1 MHHMAEGELVTK
13 DYATFQVGGRLVKR
27 GTCCALPGDRV
38 EVVDETIVSLL
49 ERSPHHRN
57 IVGIL
62 DVASKA
68 RYGFTSRGIPIYL
81 FVPWNEAYPPF
92 YVGCSHKDTSKQLL
106 AVVHFE
112 KWQEGSNCPR
122 GALERIIGPCGSLP
136 AEEEALLVHA
146 CSQPWKKSLL
156 KPLVLPGPAHAGGTA
171 FHVDPAGCKDI
182 DDAITIDELGD
193 QTASVHI
200 HIADVA
206 AVLALNPW
214 LNHAAAIGQTIYKD
228 GEIRC
233 RMFPK
238 EVEEACSLLPGLA
251 RPVLTLSFEWDMANK
266 VPSKIRWSQ
275 KTIRVVE
282 SYTYET
288 IYASAMAS
296 PLQQIASGIAGRELA
311 DSHDWIA
318 ELMIFYNAQAAKEL
332 KRASMGILR
341 RHSPPEEGVIL
352 PEWLPKFMNYK
363 AGEYCGPASDDVAH
377 WGLQHPVYCHA
388 TSPIR
393 RWADC
398 INQLCLKQHIL
409 GQDVVIPEHS
419 VAALNLIGKRV
430 RAYERDIFFVNMV
443 LSGEKVVDAHLVQKM
458 DGQRARIWVPVW
470 NRMITIRNVDVGE
483 LGEQIRGRVFVKMGQ
498 RNWKRRIVFECL

>member
-1 MHHMAEGELVTK
+1 MVDGELVTK
-13 DYATFQVGGRLVKR
+13 DYKTFQVNGQPVTR
-27 GTCCALPGDRV
+27 GASCRALPGDRV
-38 EVVDETIVSLL
+38 EVVNETIGVVL
-49 ERSPHHRN
+49 ERSPAHRN
-57 IVGIL
+57 MIGIL
-62 DVASKA
+62 EVASKA
-68 RYGFTSRGIPIYL
+68 RYGFTKRGVPIYL

-112 KWQEGSNCPR
+112 KWEEGSNCPR
-122 GALERIIGPCGSLP
+122 GALERIIGPCGLLE
-136 AEEEALLVHA
+136 AEEEALLLHA
-146 CSQPWKKSLL
+146 CAHPWKKSLVM
-156 KPLVLPGPAHAGGTA
+156 PLVLGGMHPVGVTA
-171 FHVDPAGCKDI
+171 FHVDPAGCRDI
-182 DDAITIDELGD
+182 DDAITIELGSLRP
-193 QTASVHI
+193 SVHI
-200 HIADVA
+200 HIADVG

-214 LNHAAAIGQTIYKD
+214 LNHAGTIGQTIYKD

-238 EVEEACSLLPGLA
+238 EVEEACSLLPGYA
-251 RPVLTLSFEWDMANK
+251 RPVVTLSFEWDMVNK
-266 VPSKIRWSQ
+266 LPSGIRWRQ
-275 KTIRVVE
+275 ETIRVAE

-296 PLQQIASGIAGRELA
+296 PLQQIASGIAGRELT

-332 KRASMGILR
+332 KAASMGILR
-341 RHSPPEEGVIL
+341 RHSPPEDGAVL
-352 PEWLPKFMNYK
+352 PEWLPKYMNYK
-363 AGEYCGPASDDVAH
+363 AGEYCSATSDDVAH
-377 WGLQHPVYCHA
+377 WGLKHPVYCHA

-398 INQLCLKQHIL
+398 INQLCLKRYVL
-409 GQDVVIPEHS
+409 RQDVVIPEHS
-419 VAALNLIGKRV
+419 VKDLNLIGKRV
-430 RAYERDIFFVNMV
+430 RAYERDIFFVNIV

-458 DGQRARIWVPVW
+458 DGRRARIWVPVW

-498 RNWKRRIVFECL
+498 RNWKRRIVFEPLLKN